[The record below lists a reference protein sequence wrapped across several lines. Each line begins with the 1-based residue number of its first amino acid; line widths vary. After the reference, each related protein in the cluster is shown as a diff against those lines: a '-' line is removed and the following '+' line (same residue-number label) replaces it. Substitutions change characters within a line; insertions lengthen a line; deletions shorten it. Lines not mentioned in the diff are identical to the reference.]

1 MNDENLS
8 TAYGLAALIIAIA
21 ILVGVFTQQVWLVI
35 TALLATT
42 IWSVTGFLGD
52 IWKETN
58 DH

>member
-21 ILVGVFTQQVWLVI
+21 ILVGVFTQQAWLVI
-35 TALLATT
+35 AALLATT

-52 IWKETN
+52 IWKDGDE
-58 DH
+58 

>member
-1 MNDENLS
+1 MNDEHLS

-35 TALLATT
+35 AALLATT

-52 IWKETN
+52 IWKDGDE
-58 DH
+58 

>member
-21 ILVGVFTQQVWLVI
+21 ILVGVFAQQVWLVI
-35 TALLATT
+35 AALLATT

-52 IWKETN
+52 IWKDGDE
-58 DH
+58 

>member
-21 ILVGVFTQQVWLVI
+21 ILVGFFTQQVWLVI
-35 TALLATT
+35 AALLATT

-52 IWKETN
+52 IWKDGDE
-58 DH
+58 

>member
-1 MNDENLS
+1 MNDEYLS

-35 TALLATT
+35 AALLATT

-52 IWKETN
+52 IWKDGDE
-58 DH
+58 

>member
-21 ILVGVFTQQVWLVI
+21 ILVGFFTQQVWLVLA
-35 TALLATT
+35 ALLATT

-52 IWKETN
+52 IWKDGDE
-58 DH
+58 

>member
-8 TAYGLAALIIAIA
+8 TAHGLAALIIAIA

-52 IWKETN
+52 IWKDGDE
-58 DH
+58 

>member
-8 TAYGLAALIIAIA
+8 TAYGLAALIIAIS

-52 IWKETN
+52 IWKDGDE
-58 DH
+58 

>member
-21 ILVGVFTQQVWLVI
+21 ILVGVAAQQAWLVLA
-35 TALLATT
+35 ALLATT

-52 IWKETN
+52 IWKDGDE
-58 DH
+58 

>member
-8 TAYGLAALIIAIA
+8 TAYGLAALIIAIV
-21 ILVGVFTQQVWLVI
+21 ILVGVFTQQAWLVI

-52 IWKETN
+52 IWKDGDE
-58 DH
+58 